1 MNIRPDMFEAD
12 EKLSAFDL
20 HYAARR
26 RERRVNLPIIM
37 PIVLL
42 LILVPFFGWLA
53 LDYAYGGALD
63 MIDNP
68 KIEGFN

>member
-20 HYAARR
+20 HYAARK
-26 RERRVNLPIIM
+26 RERRVNMPVILPI
-37 PIVLL
+37 VAV
-42 LILVPFFGWLA
+42 LILLPFFIFLA
-53 LDYAYGGALD
+53 FDYAYGGALD

-68 KIEGFN
+68 RMEGFE